1 MAVIA
6 LTRQD
11 RVLNAV
17 LYVLLSLILLA
28 VAYPLFFVTIAS
40 ISDPVL
46 VNTGKVWII
55 PRGVTLDGYAKIV
68 QHQDLLR
75 GYRNSLAY
83 ATLGTLLNLGLT
95 LTAAYALSRRD
106 LPGRN
111 AIMLYLTFTMFFSGG
126 LIPTFLLIRDL
137 GLYNSFWIM
146 ILPAGGSALH
156 LAVSV
161 FNIIIARTFFMNTI
175 PQELLDAA
183 VMDGCS
189 DLRFFRSVVLPL
201 SGAIVAVLMVFYAV
215 GHWNGF
221 FHGLIYLRERERFPL
236 QLILRDILIRNTFT
250 EELEIDDE
258 NALAA
263 MMLAE
268 SIKYG
273 MIIVASVPV
282 LLLYPFVQKHYVR
295 GVMIGA
301 IKG

>member
-6 LTRQD
+6 LSRQD
-11 RVLNAV
+11 RILNAV

-28 VAYPLFFVTIAS
+28 VAYPLFFVLIAS

-111 AIMLYLTFTMFFSGG
+111 GIMLYLTFTMFFSGG

-137 GLYNSFWIM
+137 GLYNTFLIM

-201 SGAIVAVLMVFYAV
+201 SGAIIAVLMVFYAV